1 VVTVPGAAAVAETRA
16 DETAQKA
23 SLPNTAPPILVELLH
38 MVKAAQTEL
47 AVITILL
54 KKRHIVTDEELNDL
68 RMRISQASEKQLA
81 GAVQHLGRQFA
92 QRPVAGHA
100 EPINDPRRGP
110 SR

>member
-1 VVTVPGAAAVAETRA
+1 VVTVPGASSVAETRA
-16 DETAQKA
+16 HESAQAA
-23 SLPNTAPPILVELLH
+23 SVPNNAPPILVELLH
-38 MVKAAQTEL
+38 MLKGVQTEL
-47 AVITILL
+47 AAITILL

-92 QRPVAGHA
+92 QRPVAGHT
-100 EPINDPRRGP
+100 EPPADPRRGP